1 MLFIFLYCTVLLHLA
16 HMHSL
21 PWVLSQ
27 SEGNANAASK
37 EWNKQIKKLAF
48 SKLDEKGMG
57 IWRVE
62 GEGE

>member
-1 MLFIFLYCTVLLHLA
+1 
-16 HMHSL
+16 MHSL
-21 PWVLSQ
+21 PRVLSQ
-27 SEGNANAASK
+27 SEGNASAASK

-62 GEGE
+62 DGENEKG